1 MRPAR
6 SVRPPASGSGR
17 GTLTGLALPLLLVV
31 AVVTGASGQERV
43 EGDRYTN
50 PGYGIQIDKPA
61 RWHFITAA
69 TVLALA
75 QRAAGV
81 PAKTDPDPVK
91 TAGFAV
97 IISKVPTLG
106 RDFDPQVVVLVQEAP
121 RTPTDLVA
129 ACEQLRSGMSE
140 PEAVRPPQ
148 RIEVDG
154 KPAVRLDFAGYVDGA
169 PVRASALCAFRD
181 RRAYFVVAQ
190 ALSSG
195 YDAEATTFD
204 TILQSFH
211 LR

>member
-1 MRPAR
+1 MRAAR
-6 SVRPPASGSGR
+6 SVTPPVPRWGQ
-17 GTLTGLALPLLLVV
+17 GTLVGPPLALLLAAAVITV
-31 AVVTGASGQERV
+31 ATGQERV
-43 EGDRYTN
+43 EGDRYTH

-81 PAKTDPDPVK
+81 PAKADPDPVK

-106 RDFDPQVVVLVQEAP
+106 RDFDPQVVVLVQNAP
-121 RTPTDLVA
+121 QTPTDLVV

-140 PEAVRPPQ
+140 PEAVKPPQ

-154 KPAVRLDFAGYVDGA
+154 KPAVRLDFVGYVDGA

-195 YDAEATTFD
+195 FDAEAATFD

-211 LR
+211 VR